1 MTPTTGS
8 LPLVQRL
15 PYIEARC
22 RGQRVLHLGCT
33 NWPYMEPMLSDG
45 TLLHLRLGAEARTLW
60 GLDADQE
67 GLDAL
72 AARGVPNLVRGD
84 LERLD
89 AVDIPETFDVI
100 IAGEIIEHL
109 SNPGLFL
116 RGIQRFMS
124 ADTRL
129 VLTTINAYGAARIGR
144 YFLAGRGGRQ
154 EPVHPDHVAY
164 YSYSTLGR
172 LLDRHGL
179 DVASVSFYD
188 IGLEHRPYAPW
199 HFKWMND
206 LSVWLWPQAAD
217 GLIVECTRRPPA
229 AAPAAASTSA

>member
-1 MTPTTGS
+1 MTPTS
-8 LPLVQRL
+8 APPPLVQRL
-15 PYIEARC
+15 PYIETRC
-22 RGQRVLHLGCT
+22 RDRRVLHLGCT

-45 TLLHLRLGAEARTLW
+45 TLLHLRLGVIARTLW
-60 GLDADQE
+60 GIDADQE

-72 AARGVPNLVRGD
+72 ASRGVPNLVQGD
-84 LERLD
+84 LERLED
-89 AVDIPETFDVI
+89 LDIPETFDVI

-116 RGIQRFMS
+116 RGIRRFMT

-129 VLTTINAYGAARIGR
+129 VLTTVNAYCAARIGT

-164 YSYSTLGR
+164 YSYSTLHR
-172 LLDRHGL
+172 LLDRHDL
-179 DVASVSFYD
+179 DVEAVSFYD

-199 HFKWMND
+199 HFKWLND
-206 LSVWLWPQAAD
+206 LSVRLWRQAAD
-217 GLIVECTRRPPA
+217 GLIVECTRRSMPDVD
-229 AAPAAASTSA
+229 